1 MNDKTIFEFF
11 YKVKDYMLL
20 SEINC
25 ARYSSHFYLSTCDL
39 VYKNLLPT
47 STNLPVVRRVCLELA
62 ANDTIN
68 VNDSS
73 RIFCDDPES
82 RIEAFLLLF
91 SVTMSKP
98 LIALLYSSINK
109 VDCYDGC
116 FLRLFIS
123 EEEDIYIFLLSFFIE
138 NPKELVVKDLLA
150 NAVEK
155 EYISMEA
162 SHSKIFA
169 LSTDLSPLSS
179 FALEDFSK
187 KNSFNP
193 KIEKY
198 KLRVRFIYETHD
210 SANSCYSEEFIRN
223 IPLFWMSC

>member
-1 MNDKTIFEFF
+1 
-11 YKVKDYMLL
+11 MLL

-47 STNLPVVRRVCLELA
+47 STNLPVVRSVCVELS

-73 RIFCDDPES
+73 QIFCDDPES

-91 SVTMSKP
+91 SITMSKP
-98 LIALLYSSINK
+98 LIALLYSSVNK

-116 FLRLFIS
+116 FLRLFLF
-123 EEEDIYIFLLSFFIE
+123 EKEDIYLFLLSFFIE

-155 EYISMEA
+155 EYVCVEG

-169 LSTDLSPLSS
+169 LSTNLSPTSS
-179 FALEDFSK
+179 FALEDFSR
-187 KNSFNP
+187 KNNFDP

-198 KLRVRFIYETHD
+198 KLRIRFIYETHD
-210 SANSCYSEEFIRN
+210 SESSCYSEEFVRN